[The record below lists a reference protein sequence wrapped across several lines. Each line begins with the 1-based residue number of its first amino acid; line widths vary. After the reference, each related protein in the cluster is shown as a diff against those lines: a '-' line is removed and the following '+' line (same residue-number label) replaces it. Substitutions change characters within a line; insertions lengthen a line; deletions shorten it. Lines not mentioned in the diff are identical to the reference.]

1 MERGKT
7 MKEPEVEVV
16 DEHGNVLNKKKS
28 FNKHLIM
35 TTVIYL
41 IIGLALLLAPGAALV
56 SICYVTGSICLAYSV
71 YLFVIYFRQKERNY
85 YDPGFLFPIV
95 MLGVGLFVIFG
106 AGLIIQIL
114 PMIFGILLFISG
126 LMKFRSSF
134 LIRAVTG
141 ILPVTGFI
149 MAIVSIVLGII
160 MFTHPWGTALTFV
173 RIEGIFFIADAVFNI
188 ISIARGNKN

>member
-1 MERGKT
+1 

-114 PMIFGILLFISG
+114 PMIFWNPSFYKRTDEIQKQFSYQSGYWTIAGYRIYYGDRFNRPWNYYVYSSVGNSAYICKNRGYLLYC
-126 LMKFRSSF
+126 
-134 LIRAVTG
+134 
-141 ILPVTGFI
+141 
-149 MAIVSIVLGII
+149 
-160 MFTHPWGTALTFV
+160 
-173 RIEGIFFIADAVFNI
+173 
-188 ISIARGNKN
+188 